1 MNVLQA
7 SDQKRLA
14 DFARQI
20 RVTTLKE
27 LGHLGF
33 GHLGGAMSVV
43 ELLAVLYGDVMKIDP
58 QNPAWEERDWLVLS
72 KGHAG
77 PALYA
82 TLALKGYFPE
92 EMLLTLNQGGT
103 KLPSHADRNLTPG
116 VDMTTGSLGQGF
128 STGLGVALGHRLEG
142 KDNSVYI
149 VLGDGECQEGQVWE
163 AVLYAGNAKLDN
175 LIVFVDY
182 NKQQLDGF
190 VEDINPLGDLGAK
203 WEAFGWH
210 AQEVDGHNVAEIYG
224 AIKQAKAA
232 KGKSSVIILHT
243 IKGKGCHFAE
253 GVELNHHMRF
263 TQEQIAESLAIL
275 EGGELS

>member
-1 MNVLQA
+1 LNTVQA
-7 SDQKRLA
+7 SDQKRLE
-14 DFARQI
+14 DFAHQI
-20 RVTTLKE
+20 RVATLKE
-27 LGHLGF
+27 LGHRGF

-43 ELLAVLYGDVMKIDP
+43 ELLAVLYGGVMKINPQDP
-58 QNPAWEERDWLVLS
+58 NWAERDWLVLS

-92 EMLLTLNQGGT
+92 EMLLTLNEGGT

-128 STGLGVALGHRLEG
+128 STGLGVALGHKLDG
-142 KDNSVYI
+142 KDNFVYI

-163 AVLYAGNAKLDN
+163 GVLFGGNAKLDN
-175 LIVFVDY
+175 LIVFVDF

-190 VEDINPLGDLGAK
+190 VDDINPLGDLGAK
-203 WEAFGWH
+203 WEEFGWH
-210 AQEVDGHNVAEIYG
+210 VQKVDGHNVAEIYA
-224 AIKQAKAA
+224 AIEEAKAA
-232 KGKSSVIILHT
+232 KGKSSVIILDT

-253 GVELNHHMRF
+253 AVELNHHMRF

-275 EGGELS
+275 EGGASS